1 MSYSALLFL
10 CLLLLK
16 LSVIIINHLALTM
29 LPKSPFLW
37 FILPTAHSASCGQ
50 IHFPLF
56 SCISPNHPKL
66 PPPYTPSQPSQ
77 LFNPFF
83 PNSQPLIDLPIG
95 TVASHHFPFPLLLCL
110 FCWSI
115 RVGEEEQEMKMGDSL
130 SPCQVAVGR
139 HGAVRCRWWGLE
151 ICWTHEKLGTLEKGG
166 DPEGG

>member
-1 MSYSALLFL
+1 MSYSTLLFL

-16 LSVIIINHLALTM
+16 LSVITINHLAFTM
-29 LPKSPFLW
+29 LPKS
-37 FILPTAHSASCGQ
+37 HSLLHTQSSCGQ

-56 SCISPNHPKL
+56 SCISPSHPKL

-115 RVGEEEQEMKMGDSL
+115 RVGEEEREMRMGDSL
-130 SPCQVAVGR
+130 SPCQVAVWR
-139 HGAVRCRWWGLE
+139 HRAVWCWRWGLK
-151 ICWTHEKLGTLEKGG
+151 ICWTHEKLGTLKKGG
-166 DPEGG
+166 DPEGDQM